1 MPAKVWRD
9 NKFSSTECWVS
20 GNDGRGLCQVCCLVR
35 FTTYR
40 GEPPLKACE
49 KINRGW
55 RVQSNSSSAI
65 FNLINL
71 LAWWQLSTA
80 QPGGSTSKEA
90 SAVRCSPLM
99 WDDPRD
105 QVLLCHH

>member
-55 RVQSNSSSAI
+55 RVQSNSSFEIVIETAVLCLPVPFSALLHDLAHQRGRFI
-65 FNLINL
+65 FADQFSELFMTL
-71 LAWWQLSTA
+71 LD
-80 QPGGSTSKEA
+80 
-90 SAVRCSPLM
+90 V
-99 WDDPRD
+99 
-105 QVLLCHH
+105 